1 MQGYLVALFSLSVF
15 ILNRV
20 RINSLVI
27 SLVLL
32 IPFVFYNY
40 LFEVLSYI
48 YSVRNEMRGVTF
60 DVTEVSSLALGR
72 VSSLSS
78 YLYITDNA
86 FDFSRISDFFR

>member
-40 LFEVLSYI
+40 LFEVFIIYLLS
-48 YSVRNEMRGVTF
+48 EK
-60 DVTEVSSLALGR
+60 
-72 VSSLSS
+72 
-78 YLYITDNA
+78 
-86 FDFSRISDFFR
+86 